1 MFKEVNRDI
10 ESAGKA
16 YSGVKPSTKV
26 AIWII
31 IITLIWVV
39 WGVSGQNYPDGGL
52 MRFAD
57 AILQLEIL
65 IGVPYIAIK
74 LFTKII

>member
-1 MFKEVNRDI
+1 MFKEVNKDI

-16 YSGVKPSTKV
+16 YSGVKPLTKV